1 MTIYEELCALALKMG
16 VSEAA
21 IKNTYNIKDVVA
33 AMSEFY
39 EGDGN
44 GPAIADDVRHLTEV
58 YPDPESDDPES

>member
-1 MTIYEELCALALKMG
+1 MG
-16 VSEAA
+16 VSEAT

-58 YPDPESDDPES
+58 YPDSESDNPES